1 MLHYITQNLV
11 IWSDFALCTSTVRKD
26 TIYKKNLILRTSGYM
41 LLNQMSKD
49 IYSWKSEC
57 LFLTQK
63 HYVLWICCRIW
74 TCLTLPQEGITAKTA
89 LSRDPNHPSNDLIP
103 CPCTDFITHTTDQ
116 GCICLYLVHTFT
128 KGLIL
133 HLSLGNVYK
142 RAQCAFISCIHN
154 SLTVESFQW

>member
-1 MLHYITQNLV
+1 
-11 IWSDFALCTSTVRKD
+11 
-26 TIYKKNLILRTSGYM
+26 M

-74 TCLTLPQEGITAKTA
+74 TCLTLLQEGITAKTA
-89 LSRDPNHPSNDLIP
+89 LSRAPNHPSNDLNP

-116 GCICLYLVHTFT
+116 GCFILCIHLQKGLFCIYLSEMFT
-128 KGLIL
+128 KGLSVRLSPAYIIHLRWNLSNDNDIKEESYVEYLLLKLAVYCVRDLCDIL
-133 HLSLGNVYK
+133 FS
-142 RAQCAFISCIHN
+142 A
-154 SLTVESFQW
+154 SFP